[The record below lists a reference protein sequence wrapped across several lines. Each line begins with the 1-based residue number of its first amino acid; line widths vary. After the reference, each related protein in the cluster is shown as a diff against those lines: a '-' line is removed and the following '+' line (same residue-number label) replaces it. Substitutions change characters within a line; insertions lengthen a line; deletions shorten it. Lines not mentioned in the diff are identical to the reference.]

1 MGSKR
6 SKLPT
11 STGEF
16 NGFLNHQQ
24 YYYTIHLKKVA
35 VDEFTLPVFIKDT
48 LQVCQGSEEW
58 GFSSNV
64 CSSTGILQVFFLKQP
79 MVRMVCDTNEPW
91 ICPDLKTKYV
101 VKKSFHNFPL
111 GLWAFCS
118 WLAKFC

>member
-35 VDEFTLPVFIKDT
+35 VDEFTLPVFIQKNEGIFKQC
-48 LQVCQGSEEW
+48 LQFNRNSASFF
-58 GFSSNV
+58 FSDN
-64 CSSTGILQVFFLKQP
+64 Q
-79 MVRMVCDTNEPW
+79 R
-91 ICPDLKTKYV
+91 
-101 VKKSFHNFPL
+101 
-111 GLWAFCS
+111 
-118 WLAKFC
+118 